1 MHTEALRHEII
12 FKRREEDK
20 KENFS
25 VEKCASRHDDN
36 LYPQE
41 LILKALP

>member
-12 FKRREEDK
+12 IKRRGDDK

-36 LYPQE
+36 LCLQE
-41 LILKALP
+41 LILKELP

>member
-1 MHTEALRHEII
+1 MDTEALRHEII
-12 FKRREEDK
+12 IKRRKVDK

-36 LYPQE
+36 LCPQE